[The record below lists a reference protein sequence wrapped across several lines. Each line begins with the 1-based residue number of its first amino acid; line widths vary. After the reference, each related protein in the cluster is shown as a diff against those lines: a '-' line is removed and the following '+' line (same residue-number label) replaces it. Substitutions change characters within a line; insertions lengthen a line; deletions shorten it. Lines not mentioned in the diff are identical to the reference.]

1 MSLLGSTIIWGCGS
15 ITMIVLY
22 FHFCG
27 SISAIVITKLL
38 EKNNHVY
45 VLFLKKNLIIN
56 TMFVF
61 AIVIVVTIVVV
72 TKAMFVITIV
82 TFILYF
88 EKKGEK
94 VGQREKNKDYNGST
108 KLGSCLT
115 TERKFIMFTIVM
127 VMFIVSIVVLF
138 LCFVKERNK

>member
-1 MSLLGSTIIWGCGS
+1 
-15 ITMIVLY
+15 MIVLY

>member
-1 MSLLGSTIIWGCGS
+1 
-15 ITMIVLY
+15 MIVLY

-138 LCFVKERNK
+138 SCFVKERNK

>member
-1 MSLLGSTIIWGCGS
+1 
-15 ITMIVLY
+15 MIVLY

-56 TMFVF
+56 TIVMFVF

>member
-1 MSLLGSTIIWGCGS
+1 M
-15 ITMIVLY
+15 MIVLY

-27 SISAIVITKLL
+27 SISAIVITKLQL
-38 EKNNHVY
+38 QSSWKKTIMFMFY
-45 VLFLKKNLIIN
+45 SLKKNLIIN
-56 TMFVF
+56 TIVMFVF

-138 LCFVKERNK
+138 SCFVKERNK